1 MPLLRNIQLPAN
13 KGVFPRSILRFGRFR
28 SFWKCRI
35 MLCRGYWVG
44 SLLELVYITTYQAKK
59 QAAISGRLLKALLEE
74 LAVNLVL
81 ESLAS
86 LEDRSVA
93 CRNLDFLAGGRIAAG
108 AGIAVLAGESAEADQ
123 SNGLAGGDGVDDGS
137 ENALNSG
144 SGILLAEFALGSNF
158 LDEFSFVHVNSPLRL
173 PAAKDK
179 HFCINTSLII

>member
-1 MPLLRNIQLPAN
+1 MPLLRNRQLPAS

-28 SFWKCRI
+28 SFWKCRK

-81 ESLAS
+81 ESFAS

-93 CRNLDFLAGGRIAAG
+93 CRNLDFLAVAG
-108 AGIAVLAGESAEADQ
+108 
-123 SNGLAGGDGVDDGS
+123 
-137 ENALNSG
+137 
-144 SGILLAEFALGSNF
+144 
-158 LDEFSFVHVNSPLRL
+158 LRPVRASRCLRAKVPKPIRVTGL
-173 PAAKDK
+173 PAATESTMEAKTLSTAAAASFWLSS
-179 HFCINTSLII
+179 HSAATFLTSSVLFM

>member
-1 MPLLRNIQLPAN
+1 MPLLRNRQLPAS

-86 LEDRSVA
+86 LEDR
-93 CRNLDFLAGGRIAAG
+93 
-108 AGIAVLAGESAEADQ
+108 
-123 SNGLAGGDGVDDGS
+123 
-137 ENALNSG
+137 NALNSG

>member
-1 MPLLRNIQLPAN
+1 MPLLRNRQLPAS

-86 LEDRSVA
+86 IEDRSVA
-93 CRNLDFLAGGRIAAG
+93 
-108 AGIAVLAGESAEADQ
+108 
-123 SNGLAGGDGVDDGS
+123 
-137 ENALNSG
+137 
-144 SGILLAEFALGSNF
+144 GILISLPVAG
-158 LDEFSFVHVNSPLRL
+158 LRPVRASRCLRAKVPKPIRVTGL
-173 PAAKDK
+173 PAATESTMEAKTLSTAAAASFWLSS
-179 HFCINTSLII
+179 HSAATFLTSSVLFM

>member
-1 MPLLRNIQLPAN
+1 MLLLRNRQLPAS

-108 AGIAVLAGESAEADQ
+108 AGIAVLACESAEADQ